1 MEKMSEAKPKKKGF
15 FALLKDS
22 MTKTSE
28 GCGPDCGC
36 HIQEKKEEPKDGEEA
51 EKSDKKSGEK

>member
-1 MEKMSEAKPKKKGF
+1 MEKTEAKPKKTGF
-15 FALLKDS
+15 FAILRES

-36 HIQEKKEEPKDGEEA
+36 HTEEKKDKAKNSPVTERAEQHPKQ
-51 EKSDKKSGEK
+51 

>member
-1 MEKMSEAKPKKKGF
+1 MEKTKEAKPKKKGF
-15 FALLKDS
+15 FATLKES

-36 HIQEKKEEPKDGEEA
+36 HTEEKKNKAKDGEATDQA
-51 EKSDKKSGEK
+51 EQGPKK